1 MSRGD
6 LRQRTKAFAL
16 AIVRFRLSERPSEPW
31 RVLSNQLLRSGT
43 SVGANYREACRS
55 RSRAEFVAKVGV
67 ALEEADESCYW
78 LEILMESGMTQSPVA
93 ATLLEE
99 ANQLCAMLV
108 ASLITAKRNR
118 CNPPEENSAL

>member
-1 MSRGD
+1 M
-6 LRQRTKAFAL
+6 
-16 AIVRFRLSERPSEPW
+16 
-31 RVLSNQLLRSGT
+31 
-43 SVGANYREACRS
+43 GANYREACRS